1 MLVWTD
7 SRTRRDDIFSS
18 MPLPLLLLAATQPSA
33 STWQQGDVCTG
44 TNATSPRFMLTGKHL
59 IVGDEH
65 WPPYSSID
73 RASGTWEGFDM
84 DLIDAVANLLGFT
97 YTIMEFNAQPP
108 VAQTNDDGAILSKY
122 NAYLH
127 DLEDGALAADL
138 LMSYWTINSE
148 RRSMKDLI
156 MLSPHAEGAT
166 PVLAYIP
173 TPVEALGRPTLP
185 FSDAV
190 KVATMPFTWR
200 AWLTFFGIVVV
211 STVTLGLLEWRAD
224 VKKSTH
230 NGASRPSQ
238 ELKSCAGSISASFY
252 LSTQLIAQAGGHRP
266 KSRLGGMF
274 MGFFALFI
282 FVAVVIYG
290 SSLTA
295 ALTAASVN
303 KNSALGGH
311 TVRSLIDQSRTVC
324 IREADAS
331 YRRLR
336 NKYASQGLTFRRV
349 QSPISA
355 ADGVT
360 TIDGATELL
369 RRMRMPRD
377 ASETCHAA
385 VVTQGIYDKWTASG
399 VSEERQGYAN
409 VIAAHF
415 GLDGSVNASLAQSQ
429 CGELDTV
436 DAFDTG
442 RGKTASW
449 VTTSRG
455 LCVGRAFDWAI
466 SNLVMEGTLAEIEA
480 RWFPRAHACAS
491 STNLTSSWTN
501 NRLSVDVDELAGI
514 IIFWLIGLVLTV
526 VGWLLPGSHELIEQ
540 GGKRARA
547 SLTSTP
553 QKSVADALSAAPAT
567 NEDSQRPAAAPPA
580 PSDAEAPAE
589 EDEV

>member
-1 MLVWTD
+1 M
-7 SRTRRDDIFSS
+7 
-18 MPLPLLLLAATQPSA
+18 LPLVLLAVTQSA

-44 TNATSPRFMLTGKHL
+44 TNGTSPRFMLTGKHL

-73 RASGTWEGFDM
+73 RASGTWEGFDH

-108 VAQTNDDGAILSKY
+108 VAQTNDDGAILSRY

-127 DLEDGALAADL
+127 DLEDGALPADL
-138 LMSYWTINSE
+138 LMSYWTINAE

-166 PVLAYIP
+166 PVLSYIP
-173 TPVEALGRPTLP
+173 APVEALGRPTLP
-185 FSDAV
+185 FADAV
-190 KVATMPFTWR
+190 KVATLPFTLR
-200 AWLTFFGIVVV
+200 AWLTLLGILFI
-211 STVTLGLLEWRAD
+211 STVTMGLLEWHAD
-224 VKKSTH
+224 AKSNTEDAK
-230 NGASRPSQ
+230 ASKER
-238 ELKSCAGSISASFY
+238 KSHLGSFISASFY
-252 LSTQLIAQAGGHRP
+252 FSTQLIAQAGGHKP

-274 MGFFALFI
+274 MGFFALFT
-282 FVAVVIYG
+282 FVSVVIYG

-303 KNSALGGH
+303 KNSAIAGH

-324 IREADAS
+324 IRERDGNF
-331 YRRLR
+331 RRLR
-336 NKYASQGLTFRRV
+336 NKYASQGLTFTRV
-349 QSPISA
+349 QSPITT
-355 ADGVT
+355 DGA
-360 TIDGATELL
+360 TIDGATEML
-369 RRMRMPRD
+369 RRMRMPRY
-377 ASETCHAA
+377 ASERCHAA
-385 VVTQGIYDKWTASG
+385 VITQGVYDKWTASG

-415 GLDGSVNASLAQSQ
+415 GLAGSVNASLARSQ

-491 STNLTSSWTN
+491 SANRTGAEEAWTN
-501 NRLSVDVDELAGI
+501 EGLSVDVDELMAI
-514 IIFWLIGLVLTV
+514 IIFWTVGLLLTA
-526 VGWLLPGSHELIEQ
+526 VGWLLPGSHEVIEQ
-540 GGKRARA
+540 GRLSDSLKRARRSVIEQGRLSRSLAQRVSVVSRIRA
-547 SLTSTP
+547 SRRE
-553 QKSVADALSAAPAT
+553 SVDDAIAVEGVDEDDRGSACG
-567 NEDSQRPAAAPPA
+567 DGR
-580 PSDAEAPAE
+580 
-589 EDEV
+589 EVRCAFV